1 MERVM
6 KTVRFPTEVLKEIRP
21 TMREKKMN
29 FTAFVIEAINHYLST
44 LRYKEGI
51 NSSFGAWKNTDHPE
65 LKNDA
70 DHYVR
75 NLRKARTF

>member
-6 KTVRFPTEVLKEIRP
+6 KTVRFPAEVLKEIRP
-21 TMREKKMN
+21 IMREKKMN
-29 FTAFVIEAINHYLST
+29 FTAFVIEAIHNYLRI

-51 NSSFGAWKNTDHPE
+51 NSSFGAWKNNDHPE
-65 LKNDA
+65 LKGGV
-70 DHYVR
+70 DHNIG